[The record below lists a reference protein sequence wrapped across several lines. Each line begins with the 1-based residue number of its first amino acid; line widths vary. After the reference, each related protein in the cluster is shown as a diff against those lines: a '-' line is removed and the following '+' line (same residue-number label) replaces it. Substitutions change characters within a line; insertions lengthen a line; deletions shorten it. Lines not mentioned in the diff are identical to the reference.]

1 MSGAARLLIA
11 DKNPLVLKGLQAI
24 LEEDRRFT
32 LAAVLDTGAGFL
44 AAAAE
49 TPFDVGVIGWMLP
62 DMDGGEV
69 LRRLKAMES
78 PARMVVYTGSR
89 NPDAPRL
96 AMKFGGYGFCS
107 KSDPPEVLL
116 DVIQSVAL
124 GRMSFPYV
132 DVSKLN
138 EDPLSDLTGREREL
152 LAALRTGD
160 ADAAVTLAVDA
171 LFRGGDVGRL
181 HGELRVPD
189 AGRCRDHCCDHQLH
203 QYVES
208 A

>member
-24 LEEDRRFT
+24 LEEDPRFV
-32 LAAVLDTGAGFL
+32 LAGALDTGAGFL

-49 TPFDVGVIGWMLP
+49 TGFDVGVIGWMLP

-69 LRRLKAMES
+69 LRRMKALES

-116 DVIQSVAL
+116 DVIHSVAL

-132 DVSKLN
+132 DVSKLH
-138 EDPLSDLTGREREL
+138 EDPLSDLTSREREL
-152 LAALRTGD
+152 LTALASGWTNQQIANRIGISENTVKFHLKNLYEKLDVRNRAMAVALYMANRNGD
-160 ADAAVTLAVDA
+160 
-171 LFRGGDVGRL
+171 
-181 HGELRVPD
+181 
-189 AGRCRDHCCDHQLH
+189 
-203 QYVES
+203 
-208 A
+208 